1 MTRRAERF
9 VPYRL
14 LAPALAVEIVLV
26 LGPLLVGLWYSL
38 HNVRFFQLRRFVGLE
53 NYWRVLG
60 SEEVI
65 NALWVTVVF
74 AFFALILT
82 FVLGYALATWL
93 ERDGRFSTV
102 MRAVVLVPYMIA
114 MLVGSML
121 LKWLFSQ
128 EGGIAPLA
136 LGPFGLGQVSVL
148 ADPQL
153 AMGALVFN
161 AMWRDGA
168 FAMIMLLA
176 GLKAIPPELHL
187 AARVDGASAW
197 MRFRRITIPLM
208 RIPILITLVRL
219 LVHFVNILTFPLILT
234 GGGPSNATE
243 VVVLKVFR
251 LGFADHVL
259 GQANALALLVFVANL
274 ILVAILLALFRR
286 AGRI

>member
-1 MTRRAERF
+1 MRRAERF

-14 LAPALAVEIVLV
+14 LAPALAFELVLV
-26 LGPLLVGLWYSL
+26 AGPLLIGLWYSL
-38 HNVRFFQLRRFVGLE
+38 HNVRFFQIRRFVGLD

-60 SEEVI
+60 APEVL
-65 NALWVTVVF
+65 NALWVTAVF
-74 AFFALILT
+74 SFFALVLT
-82 FVLGYALATWL
+82 FVLGFALALWL
-93 ERDGRFSTV
+93 ERDGRFATF

-121 LKWLFSQ
+121 LKWVFSQ
-128 EGGIAPLA
+128 EGGLAPLA
-136 LGPFGLGQVSVL
+136 LGPLGLGHVSIL

-153 AMGALVFN
+153 AMAALVYN

-176 GLKAIPPELHL
+176 GLKAIPPSLHL

-197 MRFRRITIPLM
+197 MRFRRITLPLM
-208 RIPILITLVRL
+208 RIPILITLIRL

-234 GGGPSNATE
+234 GGGPSGATE

-251 LGFADHVL
+251 LGFSDHVL
-259 GQANALALLVFVANL
+259 GQANALALLVFLANL
-274 ILVAILLALFRR
+274 ALVAVLLALFRR
-286 AGRI
+286 AGRV

>member
-1 MTRRAERF
+1 MRRAERF

-14 LAPALAVEIVLV
+14 LAPALAFELVLV
-26 LGPLLVGLWYSL
+26 AGPLLIGLWYSL
-38 HNVRFFQLRRFVGLE
+38 HNVRFFQIRRFVGLD

-60 SEEVI
+60 SPEVL
-65 NALWVTVVF
+65 NAFWVTAVF
-74 AFFALILT
+74 SFFALFLT
-82 FVLGYALATWL
+82 FALGFALALWL
-93 ERDGRFSTV
+93 ERDGRFATF

-121 LKWLFSQ
+121 LKWVFSQ
-128 EGGIAPLA
+128 EGGLAPLA
-136 LGPFGLGQVSVL
+136 LGPLGLGHVSVL

-153 AMGALVFN
+153 AMAALVYN

-176 GLKAIPPELHL
+176 GLKAIPPSLHL

-197 MRFRRITIPLM
+197 MRFRRITLPLM
-208 RIPILITLVRL
+208 RIPILITLIRL

-234 GGGPSNATE
+234 GGGPSGATE

-259 GQANALALLVFVANL
+259 GQANALALLVFLANL
-274 ILVAILLALFRR
+274 VLVAVLLALFRR
-286 AGRI
+286 AGRV